1 MLEPEGALVGTELFS
16 TPCQVFEIFVLLP
29 PPLLLGNHPRMPWIR
44 SPRRTP
50 AVLLC
55 LPRQIARVNRT
66 ARQLLTRAPS
76 QPQVHIA
83 AHEDECLKQRRLV
96 KFG

>member
-1 MLEPEGALVGTELFS
+1 MLEAEGALVGAKLFS

-29 PPLLLGNHPRMPWIR
+29 PPLLLGNDPRVPRIG
-44 SPRRTP
+44 SPGRTP
-50 AVLLC
+50 PVLLC
-55 LPRQIARVNRT
+55 LPRHIARVNRT